1 MKNIATKILLSL
13 LIILCTHRLYSQYDT
28 GYVARDINQMEQ
40 FNLYPSYDVYVQM
53 MERFAA
59 NYPEICSLVEIGKS
73 VENRR
78 ILAVKISDNVNKQ
91 EYNEPEFLYS
101 STIHGDELCG
111 FNLMLRLIDHLLKN
125 YNSDS
130 YITQLINNVQIYI
143 NPLANPDGTYWGG
156 NLFVT
161 KSTRYN
167 ANGEDLNR
175 SFPKI
180 TEPTTEPLQP
190 EVQCMVDFA
199 KQHYFSISANLHS
212 GSEIL
217 NYPWD
222 SFFAYEM
229 PLPDNSWFI
238 QICKKYVDTAH
249 QIDAEYM
256 ISDIGPE
263 GYVFGSEW
271 YKIDGGRQ
279 DYMNYYHRCR
289 EITIELSNDYV
300 LHPDYLDEYWNKNRQ
315 SLINLIGESLQGIMG
330 NVTNIYGESIPNAE
344 IFVVDKDK
352 TYSTVFT
359 NEEGYYFRY
368 LPTDSI
374 YEIAAY
380 SDGYQTANQVVKTEK
395 DQLVTLNFMLQK
407 GESIYPLPSD
417 ESNNDEEPVL
427 TVSSLGG
434 MLQLSST
441 VTINSVIM
449 VATDGKIV
457 TKFHPNTNKTEYS
470 VNNCSQGVYVIKAD
484 CGGRIFTNKIF
495 LSK

>member
-1 MKNIATKILLSL
+1 MQSVATKILSTL
-13 LIILCTHRLYSQYDT
+13 LIILFSNQLYSQYDT
-28 GYVARDINQMEQ
+28 GYVARDINEMEQ

-59 NYPEICSLVEIGKS
+59 DYPEICQLVDIGKS

-78 ILAVKISDNVNKQ
+78 IMAVKISDNVSDN
-91 EYNEPEFLYS
+91 EYDEPEFLYS

-111 FNLMLRLIDHLLKN
+111 FNLMLRLIDYLLKN

-130 YITQLINNVQIYI
+130 YITNLINNVQIYI
-143 NPLANPDGTYWGG
+143 NPLANPDGTYNGG

-167 ANGEDLNR
+167 KNGKDLNR
-175 SFPKI
+175 EFPKI
-180 TEPTTEPLQP
+180 DEQPTETLQP

-199 KQHYFSISANLHS
+199 KKHYFGISANLHA

-222 SFFAYEM
+222 SFFANEM
-229 PLPDNSWFI
+229 PLPDNYWFV

-249 QIDAEYM
+249 LIDPEYM

-271 YKIDGGRQ
+271 YKIAGGRQ
-279 DYMNYYHRCR
+279 DYMNYFHRCR
-289 EITIELSNDYV
+289 EITIELSNDYI
-300 LHPDYLDEYWNKNRQ
+300 LHPDYLDEYWQKNRQ
-315 SLINLIGESLQGIMG
+315 PLINLIGESLHGVTG
-330 NVTNIYGESIPNAE
+330 NVTNLYGETIPNAE
-344 IFVVDKDK
+344 IIVADKDK
-352 TYSTVFT
+352 AYSTVFT
-359 NEEGYYFRY
+359 NAGGYYFRY
-368 LPTDSI
+368 LPNDSI

-380 SDGYQTANQVVKTEK
+380 AEGYETANQVVRTEK
-395 DQLVTLNFMLQK
+395 EQLVTLNFMLK
-407 GESIYPLPSD
+407 EGVPDYPLPSEKTDAD
-417 ESNNDEEPVL
+417 EPL
-427 TVSSLGG
+427 FTAICTGG
-434 MLQLSST
+434 KLQMSST
-441 VTINSVIM
+441 TTINSV
-449 VATDGKIV
+449 VLTTYDGRIV
-457 TKFHPNTNKTEYS
+457 TKLQSKSTKTEYS